1 MQSVDYGNILV
12 ILNLFL
18 PFSIQ
23 QNVHRWDCIFF
34 RWNKLPKTITELNVK
49 TYNELQTL
57 PDATGDVLNAIN
69 DNIS

>member
-1 MQSVDYGNILV
+1 MFIAGTA
-12 ILNLFL
+12 F
-18 PFSIQ
+18 
-23 QNVHRWDCIFF
+23 FF